1 MKENFKL
8 KFYLEDLGNKYLFT
22 IVSNIFIPVDLAI
35 SYNNMIKR
43 KQLLTTLPF
52 FKKSINSYVT
62 LSISFELVRTTDK
75 QLLIEDLIDFL
86 TNELTNVLLNYTKKQ
101 YNINKISVNTIL
113 IDILLKYHQSSS
125 YIPRILYKYIIQLQ
139 TRLILPRLINNK
151 KELLYVFDTNIILK
165 DIFLYEKEV
174 VKSIR
179 KYSSGY
185 LDIYYK
191 YIELCKF
198 S

>member
-62 LSISFELVRTTDK
+62 LSIGFELKRTIDK
-75 QLLIEDLIDFL
+75 QLLMEDLIDFL
-86 TNELTNVLLNYTKKQ
+86 TNKLVLLNYTRKQ
-101 YNINKISVNTIL
+101 CNIVSVDTVL
-113 IDILLKYHQSSS
+113 IDILLKYYQSSS
-125 YIPRILYKYIIQLQ
+125 YIPHILYKYVRHLQ
-139 TRLILPRLINNK
+139 TRLFLPMLINNR
-151 KELLYVFDTNIILK
+151 KELLYVFDTNITLK

-174 VKSIR
+174 VKNIR

>member
-35 SYNNMIKR
+35 SYYNMTKR

-62 LSISFELVRTTDK
+62 LSIGFELKRTIDK
-75 QLLIEDLIDFL
+75 QLLMEDLIDFL
-86 TNELTNVLLNYTKKQ
+86 TNKLTNILLNYTRKQ
-101 YNINKISVNTIL
+101 RSLVSVDTVL
-113 IDILLKYHQSSS
+113 IDILLKYYQSSS
-125 YIPRILYKYIIQLQ
+125 YIPRILNKYIRQLQ
-139 TRLILPRLINNK
+139 TRLFLPRLINNR
-151 KELLYVFDTNIILK
+151 KELLYVFDTNITLK
-165 DIFLYEKEV
+165 DIFLHEKEV
-174 VKSIR
+174 VKNIR

>member
-35 SYNNMIKR
+35 SYYNMTKR

-62 LSISFELVRTTDK
+62 LSIGFELKRTIDK
-75 QLLIEDLIDFL
+75 QLLMEDLIDFL
-86 TNELTNVLLNYTKKQ
+86 TNVLLSYTKKQ
-101 YNINKISVNTIL
+101 YSLVSVDTVL
-113 IDILLKYHQSSS
+113 IDILLKYYQSSS
-125 YIPRILYKYIIQLQ
+125 YIPRILHKYVRQLQ
-139 TRLILPRLINNK
+139 TRLFLPRLINNR
-151 KELLYVFDTNIILK
+151 KELLYVFDTNITLK
-165 DIFLYEKEV
+165 DIFLHEKEV
-174 VKSIR
+174 VKNSR

>member
-35 SYNNMIKR
+35 LYNNLIKR
-43 KQLLTTLPF
+43 KQLRTTLPF
-52 FKKSINSYVT
+52 FKKSSNSYVT
-62 LSISFELVRTTDK
+62 LSVSFELKRTVNK
-75 QLLIEDLIDFL
+75 QLLMEDLINFL
-86 TNELTNVLLNYTKKQ
+86 TNDLTNILLNYTKKQ
-101 YNINKISVNTIL
+101 YNINIISVDTVL
-113 IDILLKYHQSSS
+113 IDILLKYYQSSS
-125 YIPRILYKYIIQLQ
+125 YIPLILNKNMRLLQ
-139 TRLILPRLINNK
+139 TRLFLPRLINNR
-151 KELLYVFDTNIILK
+151 KELLYIFDTNITLK
-165 DIFLYEKEV
+165 DIILYEKEV
-174 VKSIR
+174 VKYIK
-179 KYSSGY
+179 KYTSGY